1 MGDCISSRSAF
12 LDFYIMDDRIVE
24 TLFAKLIFGL
34 DDAILWLWSLQKEEI
49 MDNLSYHKQLSVENT
64 EKLRTILQ
72 EFPQFIRDYF
82 RGLEPTTTAK
92 TRISYA
98 YDLKVFFFFLQQR
111 NSYFA
116 HKEIKDFVVSD
127 LELLEPVDIEEYLE
141 FLKVYQDPNGKIRT
155 NDERGIHRKLSSLRS
170 FYLYYSKRKMIKN
183 NPTIV
188 VDLPKLHQK
197 QIIRLD
203 PDEVA
208 ELLDLVEFG
217 GKDLTGMKKVYYEK
231 NKLRNLA
238 IFTLLLGTGIRVSE
252 CVGLDLEHVDFKNN
266 RIKIIRKGGKED
278 YVYFGDE
285 VEKALMDYIE
295 QSRNQIQAVQGHE
308 GALFLSIQR
317 KRMSVK
323 AIENLVSDTAK
334 QVTRFKHITPH
345 KLRSTYGT
353 NLYKETGDIYLVAE
367 VLGHND
373 VNTTRK
379 HYAALDED
387 RKRQAAKVVRMRE
400 E

>member
-1 MGDCISSRSAF
+1 M
-12 LDFYIMDDRIVE
+12 E
-24 TLFAKLIFGL
+24 H
-34 DDAILWLWSLQKEEI
+34 
-49 MDNLSYHKQLSVENT
+49 LSYHKHLSIENT
-64 EKLRTILQ
+64 EKLRIVLQ
-72 EFPQFIRDYF
+72 EFPPFVRDYF
-82 RGLEPTTTAK
+82 RGLEPSTTAK
-92 TRISYA
+92 TRLSYA
-98 YDLKVFFFFLQQR
+98 YDLKVFFYFLQQK
-111 NSYFA
+111 NAYFS
-116 HKEIKDFVVSD
+116 HKEIKDIVVGD
-127 LELLEPVDIEEYLE
+127 LELLETVDIEEYLE
-141 FLKVYQDPNGKIRT
+141 FLKVYQDSNGKTRT

-170 FYLYYSKRKMIKN
+170 FYLYYSKRKLIKN

-188 VDLPKLHQK
+188 VDMPKLHKK

-252 CVGLDLEHVDFKNN
+252 CVGLDMEHVDFKNN
-266 RIKIIRKGGKED
+266 RIKVIRKGGKED

-285 VEKALMDYIE
+285 VEKALRDYIE
-295 QSRNQIQAVQGHE
+295 LSRKHIQACEGHE
-308 GALFLSIQR
+308 SALFLSIQR

-323 AIENLVSDTAK
+323 AIENMVSDSAK
-334 QVTRFKHITPH
+334 QVTMFKHITPH

-387 RKRQAAKVVRMRE
+387 RKRRAAKVVRMRE